1 MQLLSKCRAWW
12 DLFGSRR
19 PLGLVHIWMLCLL
32 QRLWLCL
39 PPACTI
45 TFYYGSSQNIV
56 NSSCISLPFCGSMS
70 PNMTNINYQLKSI
83 SRGWEQCKLQVHC
96 FCSNIIIQMETFISC
111 VEIFLMLLQDFK
123 QSAFNLSLYLLL
135 LNAATQPAWIML
147 NKISL
152 SLGIYHA
159 KSRSDK
165 YDSQHKQIFSNW
177 PKSASEDDL

>member
-1 MQLLSKCRAWW
+1 MFIAEIVVVSTTCLHYHILLWKQSKYCEQF
-12 DLFGSRR
+12 LHFSS
-19 PLGLVHIWMLCLL
+19 I
-32 QRLWLCL
+32 LW
-39 PPACTI
+39 
-45 TFYYGSSQNIV
+45 V
-56 NSSCISLPFCGSMS
+56 NEPKHDKYKL
-70 PNMTNINYQLKSI
+70 LKSI
-83 SRGWEQCKLQVHC
+83 SVRWEQCKLQVHC

-147 NKISL
+147 NKIPL